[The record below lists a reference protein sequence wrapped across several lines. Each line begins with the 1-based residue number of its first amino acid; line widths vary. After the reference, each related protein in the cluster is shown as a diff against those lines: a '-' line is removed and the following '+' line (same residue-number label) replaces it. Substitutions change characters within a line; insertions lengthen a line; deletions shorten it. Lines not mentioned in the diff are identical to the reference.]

1 MRVKENPI
9 LIFFAVV
16 SCEELDSVKRGEEGG
31 WGGGVSVGN
40 TVVRLDRAKL
50 GVYQVQS
57 FLFIVVIVIS
67 IVLKPTFSEIS
78 IYGQSF
84 VKILYRCDKD
94 KITFEATGKYWYGL

>member
-1 MRVKENPI
+1 M
-9 LIFFAVV
+9 
-16 SCEELDSVKRGEEGG
+16 G
-31 WGGGVSVGN
+31 GGGVSVGN
-40 TVVRLDRAKL
+40 KVVRLDRAKL

-84 VKILYRCDKD
+84 VKILYRCNKD
-94 KITFEATGKYWYGL
+94 KITYEAIGKYWYGL

>member
-16 SCEELDSVKRGEEGG
+16 SCEELDSVKRGGGGG

-94 KITFEATGKYWYGL
+94 KITFEAIGKYWYGL